1 MRRTSAGVLLFVWW
15 LQQENHPKPT
25 AVTLNA
31 EKTAVLSLT
40 DEQPASQGMTVAGF
54 FFN

>member
-1 MRRTSAGVLLFVWW
+1 MRRKSAGVLLFVWW
-15 LQQENHPKPT
+15 LQQENHSKPT
-25 AVTLNA
+25 AVTLN
-31 EKTAVLSLT
+31 AVLSLT